1 MDGLAL
7 FRLTR
12 VPQKQSKKRKVNQN
26 PVEQLKSDL
35 SGVEYY
41 CSSCGKTNLVTA
53 VSNIQC
59 KSCDW
64 RILEKGR
71 KSIVTIN
78 AV

>member
-12 VPQKQSKKRKVNQN
+12 VPQKQSKKRKVNQKT
-26 PVEQLKSDL
+26 EEELKSDL
-35 SGVEYY
+35 ASVEYY
-41 CSSCGKTNLVTA
+41 CSSCGKTNLVTT

-59 KSCDW
+59 AFCDW

>member
-26 PVEQLKSDL
+26 PEEQLTDL

-59 KSCDW
+59 KTCDW

-71 KSIVTIN
+71 KSTVTIN